1 MQPTKRSPVRSIAA
15 VLIFLVA
22 GSSLSLAQEI
32 SPADRA
38 KIEEAIRPVMEATG
52 LPSAS
57 IGIARGGKVIY
68 TEAFGSVVLASHDR
82 GGSSQGQAGAPER
95 QGNIPADPSM
105 AYPIGSNSKA
115 FTAACV
121 LLLQER
127 GKLRLDDPVSRWFP
141 ELTRANVVTIRNLL
155 THTSGYADSAP
166 ETYTFPMLTRPISA
180 LALVHTWATRPL
192 GFDPGTE
199 FGYSNTNYTI
209 ASLIVEKAS
218 GMPFHDFLWQ
228 NVIEPLELQGVLDL
242 DIEADR
248 KRLIVRGYERHA
260 LGPMRRDNLE
270 APGWYAGAGE
280 LAMPVA
286 SLLAWDTSILHRTLL
301 RPESYDTMET
311 EFKLKN
317 GSGTGY
323 GMGLHI
329 DKLPNGKRLLRHGG
343 VVSGFVSENAMV
355 PEDSLA
361 YAVMTNAYAGTA
373 SRVAKA
379 IERVVEPGGQQHASQ
394 PKVAP
399 CSVSGS
405 RTPAETAKTA
415 AAESEVAAVIA
426 MLRDGKLDRSL
437 FTPDTNFYFDV
448 ETVED
453 FRNSLVPLGPL
464 HAARQCSESM
474 DGGMV
479 YRVFHL
485 QFRTQLLRLTT
496 YTMPDGKLQ
505 QFLVSPAE

>member
-1 MQPTKRSPVRSIAA
+1 MRSILA
-15 VLIFLVA
+15 VLILITA
-22 GSSLSLAQEI
+22 GTPLSLAQEI

-38 KIEEAIRPVMEATG
+38 KIEEAIRPVVDATG

-57 IGIARGGKVIY
+57 VGIARGGKVIY
-68 TEAFGSVVLASHDR
+68 TEAFGSAVLTPHTR
-82 GGSSQGQAGAPER
+82 GESTQAQAEP
-95 QGNIPADPSM
+95 NIPADPSM

-228 NVIEPLELQGVLDL
+228 NVMEPLKLKGVLDL
-242 DIEADR
+242 DIEAER
-248 KRLIVRGYERHA
+248 KHLIVRGYERHA

-286 SLLAWDTSILHRTLL
+286 TLLAWDLSILHRTLL
-301 RPESYDTMET
+301 KPESYKTMET

-329 DKLPNGKRLLRHGG
+329 DKLPSGKTLLRHGG

-355 PEDSLA
+355 PEDDLA

-373 SRVAKA
+373 SRIANA
-379 IERVVEPGGQQHASQ
+379 IELVVEPGGQQPISQ
-394 PKVAP
+394 SGTAP
-399 CSVSGS
+399 CSITGPT
-405 RTPAETAKTA
+405 TPEEAAKTS
-415 AAESEVAAVIA
+415 AESEVARILA
-426 MLRDGKLDRSL
+426 MLRKGKLDRSL
-437 FTPDTNFYFDV
+437 LTADTNFYFDT
-448 ETVED
+448 ETIND
-453 FRNSLVPLGPL
+453 FRDSLIPLGAL
-464 HAARQCSESM
+464 HAVRQCSQSM
-474 DGGMV
+474 DGGMI

-485 QFRTQLLRLTT
+485 QFETQLLRLTT

-505 QFLVSPAE
+505 EFLISPTE